1 MMGEKEK
8 DNSKV
13 YYYGFDLSERIP
25 KDHPLRIVKKAIDFK
40 FVYKEVRDK
49 YGRKGNVSVPPPIIL
64 KMMFLLFFYN
74 VSSERELMRTI
85 PLRLDWLWFLGYDI
99 DTEVP
104 HHSVLSKARKRW
116 GKELFYKFFVQI
128 VEQCVECG
136 LVDGDKLFADSTL
149 VDANAS
155 IDSVV
160 NKESSKRYLN
170 ERYRELE
177 EKLEEKEDKYV
188 STTDPDSGYVK
199 HGRTKAKPRYKEH
212 RGVDGRFGVITASI
226 VSSGT
231 VDDGAMFKPL
241 VDMHE
246 DTTKIKVETGVGDSK
261 YGIADNYLICKEKGI
276 KPHFEDLKSTQV
288 KGGKRR
294 GIFSSD
300 KFEYDEETDTFI
312 CPAGKRLTRRSHDIK
327 RKRVKYVSCKEDC
340 DICPFR
346 SECTKSKSGVRT
358 VDRLERQR
366 DVDEMRQEA
375 KSQSSKRDLK
385 KRWHLMEG
393 SFADGENQHNLKKA
407 RWRGYWRVQIQ
418 EWMISAVQN
427 IRILIKHT
435 YLDVESGQM
444 AMKKP
449 EKGKLRPVNLYLIFI
464 LVKIWSFFRK
474 KQNILKYVGSTC
486 L

>member
-1 MMGEKEK
+1 MMGKKKEE
-8 DNSKV
+8 SKKI
-13 YYYGFDLSERIP
+13 YYYGFDLSKRIP
-25 KDHPLRIVKKAIDFK
+25 KDHPLRIIKKAIDFN
-40 FVYKEVRDK
+40 FVYKEVQDK
-49 YGRKGNVSVPPPIIL
+49 YGKKGNVSIPPPVIL

-116 GKELFYKFFVQI
+116 GKELFYKFFIKI
-128 VEQCVECG
+128 VKQCVESG
-136 LVDGDKLFADSTL
+136 LVDGDKLFMDSTL

-160 NKESSKRYLN
+160 DKESRKKYFN
-170 ERYRELE
+170 EKYRELE
-177 EKLEEKEDKYV
+177 EKLEEKDSRYV

-199 HGRTKAKPRYKEH
+199 HGRTKSKPRYKEH
-212 RGVDGRFGVITASI
+212 RGVDGKFGVITASI

-231 VDDGAMFKPL
+231 VDDGSMFKPL

-246 DTTKIKVETGVGDSK
+246 KSTKIKVETGIGDSK
-261 YGIADNYLICKEKGI
+261 YGIADNYLICKDKGI
-276 KPHFEDLKSTQV
+276 KPHLEDLKSTQV
-288 KGGKRR
+288 KDGKRR

-300 KFEYDEETDTFI
+300 QFEYDEETDTFI
-312 CPAGKRLTRRSHDIK
+312 CPAGKRLNRRSHDIK

-358 VDRLERQR
+358 VDRLERQK

-375 KSQSSKRDLK
+375 MSDSSKRDLRE
-385 KRWHLMEG
+385 RWHLMER
-393 SFADGENQHNLKKA
+393 SFADGENQHSLKRA
-407 RWRGYWRVQIQ
+407 RWRGQWRVQVQ

-427 IRILIKHT
+427 VRILIKHT
-435 YLDVESGQM
+435 YLDAESGQM
-444 AMKKP
+444 AIKKLK
-449 EKGKLRPVNLYLIFI
+449 KGKLYPANLYLLLI
-464 LVKIWSFFRK
+464 LAKIYSYFK
-474 KQNILKYVGSTC
+474 KYRNILEYVN
-486 L
+486 

>member
-1 MMGEKEK
+1 MMGKKEKENNK
-8 DNSKV
+8 L
-13 YYYGFDLSERIP
+13 YYYGFSLSERIP

-40 FVYKEVRDK
+40 FVYKEVKDK

-99 DTEVP
+99 DDEVP
-104 HHSVLSKARKRW
+104 HHSVLSKARKKW
-116 GKELFYKFFVQI
+116 GKELFYKFFIKI

-136 LVDGDKLFADSTL
+136 LVDGDKLFVDSTL

-160 NKESSKRYLN
+160 DKESPKRYLD

-177 EKLEEKEDKYV
+177 EKLEEKEDRYV

-199 HGRTKAKPRYKEH
+199 HGRSKAKPRYKEH

-231 VDDGAMFKPL
+231 VDDGAMFEPL

-261 YGIADNYLICKEKGI
+261 YGIADNYLICKERGI
-276 KPHFEDLKSTQV
+276 KPHFQDLKSTQE

-294 GIFSSD
+294 GIFPSD

-312 CPAGKRLTRRSHDIK
+312 CPAKKRLSRRSHDIK
-327 RKRVKYVSCKEDC
+327 RHRIKYVSRKEDC
-340 DICPFR
+340 NACSFR
-346 SECTKSKSGVRT
+346 SECTKSESGVRT
-358 VDRLERQR
+358 VDRLERQEEIN
-366 DVDEMRQEA
+366 EMRLETLS
-375 KSQSSKRDLK
+375 KSSRRDLK
-385 KRWHLMEG
+385 KRWSLMER
-393 SFADGENQHNLKKA
+393 SFADGKNQHDLKKA
-407 RWRGYWRVQIQ
+407 RWRELWRVQIQ

-427 IRILIKHT
+427 IRILINHT
-435 YLDVESGQM
+435 YLDAESGQM
-444 AMKKP
+444 AKKKP
-449 EKGKLRPVNLYLIFI
+449 EKGKLSPVNLYLILI
-464 LVKIWSFFRK
+464 LVKIWLSFK
-474 KQNILKYVGSTC
+474 KNTNIFKYAN
-486 L
+486 

>member
-1 MMGEKEK
+1 MMGKKEEEKK
-8 DNSKV
+8 L

-25 KDHPLRIVKKAIDFK
+25 KDHPLRIIKKAIDFN
-40 FVYKEVRDK
+40 FVYDEVRDK
-49 YGRKGNVSVPPPIIL
+49 YGKKGNVSIPPPVIL

-74 VSSERELMRTI
+74 VASERELMRTI

-116 GKELFYKFFVQI
+116 GKELFYKFFIKI
-128 VEQCVECG
+128 VEQCVESG
-136 LVDGDKLFADSTL
+136 LVDGDKLFMDSTL

-160 NKESSKRYLN
+160 DKESRKKYLDK
-170 ERYRELE
+170 RYRELE
-177 EKLEEKEDKYV
+177 EKLEEKDSRYV

-199 HGRTKAKPRYKEH
+199 HGRTKSKPRYKEH
-212 RGVDGRFGVITASI
+212 RGVDGKFGVITASI

-231 VDDGAMFKPL
+231 VDDGGMFKPL

-246 DTTKIKVETGVGDSK
+246 KSTKIKVETGIGDSK
-261 YGIADNYLICKEKGI
+261 YGIADNYLICKDKGI
-276 KPHFEDLKSTQV
+276 KPHLEDLKSTQV
-288 KGGKRR
+288 KDGKRR

-300 KFEYDEETDTFI
+300 KFEYDEKTDTFI
-312 CPAGKRLTRRSHDIK
+312 CPAGKRLNRRSHDIK

-340 DICPFR
+340 NICPFR

-358 VDRLERQR
+358 VDRLERQK

-375 KSQSSKRDLK
+375 MSDSSKRDLR
-385 KRWHLMEG
+385 KRWHLMERN
-393 SFADGENQHNLKKA
+393 FADGENQHSLKRA
-407 RWRGYWRVQIQ
+407 RWRGQWRVQVQ

-427 IRILIKHT
+427 VRILIKHT
-435 YLDVESGQM
+435 YLDAESGQM
-444 AMKKP
+444 AIKKLK
-449 EKGKLRPVNLYLIFI
+449 KGKLYPANLYLLLI
-464 LVKIWSFFRK
+464 LAKIYSYFK
-474 KQNILKYVGSTC
+474 KYRNILEYVN
-486 L
+486 

>member
-8 DNSKV
+8 DNSKL
-13 YYYGFDLSERIP
+13 YYYGFSLSERVP

-40 FVYKEVRDK
+40 FVYNEVRDK
-49 YGRKGNVSVPPPIIL
+49 YGKKGNVSVPPPVIL

-116 GKELFYKFFVQI
+116 GKELFYKFFIKI
-128 VEQCVECG
+128 VEQCVESG
-136 LVDGDKLFADSTL
+136 LVNGDKLFMDSTL

-160 NKESSKRYLN
+160 DRESRNKYLN

-177 EKLEEKEDKYV
+177 DKLEEKGSRYV

-199 HGRTKAKPRYKEH
+199 HGRTKSKPRYKEH
-212 RGVDGRFGVITASI
+212 RGVDGKFGVITASI

-231 VDDGAMFKPL
+231 VDDGGMFKPL

-246 DTTKIKVETGVGDSK
+246 ESTKIEVDTGVGDSK

-276 KPHFEDLKSTQV
+276 KPHFQDLKFTQV
-288 KGGKRR
+288 KSGKRR

-300 KFEYDEETDTFI
+300 KFKYDEETDTFI
-312 CPAGKRLTRRSHDIK
+312 CPAGKRLNRRSHDIK
-327 RKRVKYVSCKEDC
+327 RKRVKYVSRKEDC
-340 DICPFR
+340 DVCPFR
-346 SECTKSKSGVRT
+346 FECTKSKSGVRT
-358 VDRLERQR
+358 VDRLERQK
-366 DVDEMRQEA
+366 DVDEMRLEA
-375 KSQSSKRDLK
+375 MSQSSKRDLK
-385 KRWHLMEG
+385 KRWHLMER
-393 SFADGENQHNLKKA
+393 SFADGENQHNLKRA
-407 RWRGYWRVQIQ
+407 RWRGQWRVQIQ

-427 IRILIKHT
+427 VRILIKHT
-435 YLDVESGQM
+435 YLDAESGQM
-444 AMKKP
+444 EKEKP
-449 EKGKLRPVNLYLIFI
+449 EKGKLYPINLYLLFI
-464 LVKIWSFFRK
+464 SAKIYSYFRK
-474 KQNILKYVGSTC
+474 DRNVFKYAN
-486 L
+486 